1 MRFIKSIFDFYLH
14 ASIHVAIATWS
25 LVCLTFHFSH
35 LTFDWII
42 SSFVFFSTLLSY
54 NFIKYS
60 TILIKNKSWNRYLTS
75 IFILS
80 LISIVFCVFLFFL
93 LKPITQFWILV
104 FAALTFLYAIPIGKH
119 RLNLRNIA
127 GIKIYIVSICW
138 AGVTLLLPLLN
149 AEVNLGIDVF
159 YKFLQRFILTLILIL
174 IFEINDLKYDDIR
187 LKTVPQSIGINSTK
201 KIIYLLCVP
210 FFILEFFKVGIYPN
224 QWLVNL
230 ILVLT
235 IGLFTYF
242 ANPNKSKYYTLFW
255 VEAIPILWLFLS
267 LLLK

>member
-1 MRFIKSIFDFYLH
+1 M
-14 ASIHVAIATWS
+14 
-25 LVCLTFHFSH
+25 
-35 LTFDWII
+35 
-42 SSFVFFSTLLSY
+42 
-54 NFIKYS
+54 
-60 TILIKNKSWNRYLTS
+60 
-75 IFILS
+75 
-80 LISIVFCVFLFFL
+80 FCVFLFFL

-201 KIIYLLCVP
+201 KIISN
-210 FFILEFFKVGIYPN
+210 F
-224 QWLVNL
+224 
-230 ILVLT
+230 
-235 IGLFTYF
+235 
-242 ANPNKSKYYTLFW
+242 
-255 VEAIPILWLFLS
+255 
-267 LLLK
+267 